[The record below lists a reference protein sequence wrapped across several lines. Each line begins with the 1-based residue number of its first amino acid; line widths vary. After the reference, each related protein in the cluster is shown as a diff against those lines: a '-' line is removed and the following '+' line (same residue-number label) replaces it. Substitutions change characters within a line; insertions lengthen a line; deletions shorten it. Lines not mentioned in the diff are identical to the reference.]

1 MTKTFCDIC
10 GKEIAPNPL
19 IRTASFRMTY
29 LTDTQM
35 LTDRYECCKECAS
48 MIDDFE
54 EHLDDLR
61 DKFWREKIGKRG
73 EYRG

>member
-35 LTDRYECCKECAS
+35 LTDRYECCEECAS

-73 EYRG
+73 EHKG

>member
-10 GKEIAPNPL
+10 GKEVDKPS

-29 LTDTQM
+29 VGETVM
-35 LTDRYECCKECAS
+35 LTDRYDCCEECAS
-48 MIDDFE
+48 MIDSFD
-54 EHLDDLR
+54 EHLNDLR

-73 EYRG
+73 TY

>member
-10 GKEIAPNPL
+10 GKEIAHNPL

-29 LTDTQM
+29 MTDTQM
-35 LTDRYECCKECAS
+35 LTDRYECCEKCAS
-48 MIDDFE
+48 MIDGFE
-54 EHLDDLR
+54 KHLDDLR
-61 DKFWREKIGKRG
+61 DSFFFFLIGKRG

>member
-19 IRTASFRMTY
+19 IRTASFRMSY
-29 LTDTQM
+29 MPDTQM
-35 LTDRYECCKECAS
+35 LTDRYECCEECAS
-48 MIDDFE
+48 MIDGFE
-54 EHLDDLR
+54 KHLDDLR

-73 EYRG
+73 EHKG

>member
-29 LTDTQM
+29 LTNTQM

-48 MIDDFE
+48 MIYDFN

-61 DKFWREKIGKRG
+61 DSFWREKIGKRG
-73 EYRG
+73 EHKG